1 MMVPSTARPGA
12 AAPPRGKV
20 AELAKREI
28 EIRLCGIGGQ
38 GLLVAGAVLAEA
50 LTLEGLR
57 VAQSQSFEPTSRG
70 GMSRSDL
77 VASDGVVDF
86 PLATALDCALI
97 LDQIATWPTV
107 GLVKRRGLVL
117 VDQERVPRPPNGDFA
132 LRALALRETAEGLG
146 EVRVANLVG
155 LGALTRLAKL
165 CTDASL
171 DRAIR
176 STSPAR
182 FIDLN
187 LEAARAGRSLTA
199 ATAPARPA
207 EIAEA
212 GSPR

>member
-1 MMVPSTARPGA
+1 MAE
-12 AAPPRGKV
+12 V
-20 AELAKREI
+20 ASREI

-38 GLLVAGAVLAEA
+38 GLLVAGAILAEA

-70 GMSRSDL
+70 GMSRTDL
-77 VASDGVVDF
+77 VASDGAVGF

-97 LDQIATWPTV
+97 LDQIAAFPTA
-107 GLVKRRGLVL
+107 GLVKRRGLVVL
-117 VDQERVPRPPNGDFA
+117 DRDRVRRPPGGD
-132 LRALALRETAEGLG
+132 LALHSLALSESAKGLG
-146 EVRVANLVG
+146 DARVANLVG
-155 LGALTRLAKL
+155 LGALARLAEL
-165 CTDASL
+165 CSDASL

-187 LEAARAGRSLTA
+187 LEAARAGRGLTEAA
-199 ATAPARPA
+199 ATASPAP
-207 EIAEA
+207 IAEA